1 LHVPYRE
8 PSLLLMVHTGINRG
22 LARCA
27 QDRRKIAK
35 PKIEITFSRT
45 SQPMPFVPKYS
56 HQEVDRIIADGGLS
70 LFEIYR
76 LKHQHP
82 INRLMHVVGTP
93 IIAASIAFPLF
104 AWFEW
109 GVVAWKEAII
119 LSAVGWSLQFLGHVI
134 EGNQPAFFQNPR
146 FLIVGATYFLFRPLW
161 LLCRPLR
168 RVLAR
173 LTGRSA
179 HG

>member
-1 LHVPYRE
+1 
-8 PSLLLMVHTGINRG
+8 
-22 LARCA
+22 
-27 QDRRKIAK
+27 
-35 PKIEITFSRT
+35 
-45 SQPMPFVPKYS
+45 MPFVPKYS
-56 HQEVDRIIADGGLS
+56 HQEVDRMVAAGGLS

-82 INRLMHVVGTP
+82 INQLMHFVGIPT
-93 IIAASIAFPLF
+93 IVASIALPAF

-119 LSAVGWSLQFLGHVI
+119 LSAIGWGLQFLGHVI

-146 FLIVGATYFLFRPLW
+146 FLIVGATYFLLRPLW